1 MAPLLLAIS
10 RLNSTRVF
18 WKTSVFRKSC
28 KKKVRRIN
36 FSSMSGITR
45 NNGLKLQPGR
55 FRQDIKTNFL
65 TARVV
70 KHQKRWPGEGM
81 KSPLWEVLSTD

>member
-1 MAPLLLAIS
+1 MQ
-10 RLNSTRVF
+10 
-18 WKTSVFRKSC
+18 
-28 KKKVRRIN
+28 KKKKRVRRIN
-36 FSSMSGITR
+36 FSSMLGITR